1 MKKFTTFIA
10 ILLLCVTALF
20 AQSPEK
26 FSYQA
31 VVRNANNALVTNTSV
46 GMRVSILQGS
56 ATGTPVYVETH
67 NSTTNANGLLTV
79 EIGGGNAQQGAF
91 AAINWESGPYFLKTE
106 TDPNGG
112 TNYSVTSTQQL
123 LSVPYALYAKE
134 AANSFS
140 GDYNDLTNTPTIPTV
155 PTNVSAF
162 TNDAGYLTGY
172 TETDPQ
178 FNAWD
183 KDYNDLI
190 NKPQIPT
197 VPTNVS
203 AFNNDVPYL
212 TSEQQILSISN
223 DTIFLTGG
231 SFVKLPA
238 AAVGFSGDYNDLTNK
253 PTIPTVP
260 SNVSAFTNDA
270 GYLTGYTETDPQFN
284 AWNKD
289 YNDLINTPQIPTVPT
304 NVSAFNNDA
313 GYITSEDIP
322 EIPTVPTNV
331 SAFVNDVPYL
341 TSYTEQQVLS
351 ISNDTIFLTGG
362 SFVKLPAAA
371 VGFSGDYNDL
381 VNAPE
386 IPTVPTNV
394 SAFNNDAGY
403 LTEYTE
409 TDPQF
414 NAWDKD
420 YNDLINTPEIPTV
433 PENVSAFNN
442 DAGYITSEDI
452 PEIQS
457 VPTNVSAFTND
468 ANYIT
473 AEDIPEQVN
482 ADWEATE
489 GVAFILNK
497 PEIPVVPENVST
509 FTNDAG
515 YLTNADLLA
524 VINALNARIDSLQNQ
539 LDNGGGQG
547 GSTPSH
553 HDDFENAQLPTVVTL
568 EPVNN
573 ISQTTAQVN
582 IMVLSDGGGVISQV
596 GVCYDTTATP
606 TVANDHIGGAWIGSN
621 SATYQQSFPLYPL
634 IPGKTY
640 YARAYA
646 TNNKGTAYGDVV
658 TFTTL
663 IAEQTY
669 GEPCPEAA
677 TVTDI
682 DGNEYNTVQIGE
694 QCWMRESLRTT
705 HTPSGEEIPLQNG
718 RSIPSGG
725 MSRVATAGYLYTYS
739 AAMNG
744 ASSSNTVPS
753 GVQGI
758 CPDGWHLPSNAEWQI
773 LHDYASNQTD
783 WLCGNGYYG
792 KALAAATEW
801 STSTTDCALG
811 NNMLENNKSGFTALT
826 TEYLHCSGYVYL
838 SSTGLSIYN
847 YTSSGS
853 VRCLRNY
860 ITSPV
865 IQLTDITKL
874 SPTSVKT
881 MSEITDT
888 GGELLA
894 RGVCWGTE
902 SEPTVDGNH
911 TTDNVTA
918 GLTESIISELEPG
931 TTYYFRAYATNS
943 TGTVYSNQLKY
954 HLIEGSDGAPC
965 PNAETVTDIDN
976 NTYNTVQIG
985 TQCWM
990 KENLKT
996 TKYPDG
1002 SEITLTTGST
1012 SYSTGYRLYPNNNS
1026 SNVSTYGY
1034 LYNWAAMMNGAA
1046 SSNMNPSGV
1055 QGICPDGWHV
1065 PSDAEWTQL
1074 KEYVSSSSQFV
1085 CNGNSDN
1092 IAKAL
1097 AGIFGWTS
1105 YDTDCTV
1112 GNEQSTNNAT
1122 GLSLLP
1128 AGYMSNGSFLHFG
1141 EWAEY
1146 WSATN
1151 NNASNSNTAWYYDLD
1166 YRYPNVY
1173 RAGANKSN
1181 GYSVRCLKGGSVS
1194 ATISTSAATNIT
1206 SNSATLNGT
1215 VSGFNNDSEN
1225 FVGFE
1230 WKAAGDSTYTTVTAD
1245 GVSEGNFS
1253 YDLTGLAADSTYT
1266 YRAFMSVDGIKYYG
1280 LNTTLYTSFEA
1291 CPDRQTVADIDNNVY
1306 PTIQIGNQCWIKENL
1321 RTTHYSNGTALTLSS
1336 TNYPNGNIA
1345 NVATYGILYDWSQ
1358 VMHGAASSDSNP
1370 SGVQGICPA
1379 GWHVPSSA
1387 EWTQMM
1393 NYVSSRGTTFTCED
1407 YESSISKA
1415 LASNVGW
1422 MSSNGNCTVGYD
1434 LSTNNATGFNLMP
1447 AGSGSSYS
1455 SSTIGQSACLWS
1467 STSSNN
1473 GSSAWYLYVENSDYA
1488 PGSSNRNVS
1497 NTQSVRCIHDG
1508 NEGGEAVVPTIHTY
1522 EATNITFN
1530 SATLNGAVSNPDNGE
1545 VISMGFEWKI
1555 DNATDYTVVSV
1566 PVIANGP
1573 VSHTLDGLTANTEYI
1588 FRTFITTADNTD
1600 YGEVF
1605 TFKTNL
1611 GPCPGSTTVTDV
1623 DNNVYPTILI
1633 GNQCWMAEN
1642 LRTTHYSNGADI
1654 PAGTSTSNSVAYRYN
1669 PNDDASTVSNYG
1681 YLYNWPAVM
1690 HNTTSSSANPSG
1702 VQGVCPEGWHVPSHA
1717 EWTQMEDYV
1726 NSQSQFRCGG
1736 NSGQIT
1742 RALSLE
1748 SEWDYLSSLCETQ
1761 TKSVGFNA
1769 IPAGYYSGYHGYFGS
1784 ATYFWSSSSKTST
1797 TAYVHGWESDETISV
1812 FDDASRGY
1820 AMSVR
1825 CIRDSVVLPTV
1836 TTSSVTQIS
1845 ATSVIVGGEVIQ
1857 NGGGNVTHG
1866 VCWGT
1871 SPNPGINGNHTDNG
1885 TGFGT
1890 FTCGIT
1896 GLTSGTTYYF
1906 RAYVKVSTSI
1916 AYGNQV
1922 EFTMSDSV
1930 NASEG
1935 LPQSCQG
1942 TPIVIDYDGNVYN
1955 TVQIGDQCWMK
1966 ENLRVK
1972 HYADGTA
1979 LTLGNDTSSVYAYYY
1994 YANGDADN
2002 TAIYGL
2008 QYNWKAAMGESASS
2022 NTNPSGTQGICPAG
2036 WHLPSNAEWNVL
2048 RGYVS
2053 SAEFVCDGVDE
2064 NAVGKSVAST
2074 QGWNTSDTLCDIGYQ
2089 PENNNLTGF
2098 SAYPAGETWYSTSN
2112 GNRYSNPLFFG
2123 ERCYFWS
2130 STLQDDTYVY
2140 SRLLYHDT
2148 PYFYR
2153 TGFNRKGGISV
2164 RCLRGDAGGG
2174 ETSATLPTVTTATV
2188 SDITETTATCGGE
2201 VTNDGGATVTVRGVC
2216 WSTSQNPTLS
2226 DSYTT
2231 DGNGTGAFNS
2241 SITGLTANTTYYVRA
2256 YATNSAGTAYGSE
2269 QSFTTSSNPFFSLP
2283 TITTATVSDITET
2296 TATCGGEVTADG
2308 GAAVTARGVC
2318 WSTSQN
2324 PTLSDSYTTDG
2335 NGTGAF
2341 NSNITGLTANT
2352 TYYVRAYATNSAGT
2366 AYGSEQSFTTSA
2378 IPTIDTCYLLN
2389 ENFDNG
2395 AIPAGWTTFDNDMD
2409 GYIWSHNSSTDLSS
2423 SLGHDGSSGFMT
2435 SASYMNNI
2443 GALTPDNWL
2452 ISPAVTIT
2460 NIATLSFWVKPQDAN
2475 YRSEH
2480 YGVYVTTS
2488 NDYTNSDNYT
2498 LLFDETITQSGWE
2511 QKTVSLQDYAGQTV
2525 HIAFRHF
2532 NCSDWYFLNLDD
2544 VTIQYDCSTDGQ

>member
-162 TNDAGYLTGY
+162 TNDAGYIIGY

-304 NVSAFNNDA
+304 NVSAF
-313 GYITSEDIP
+313 
-322 EIPTVPTNV
+322 
-331 SAFVNDVPYL
+331 VNDVPYL

-381 VNAPE
+381 TNKPE

-489 GVAFILNK
+489 GVAYILNK

-547 GSTPSH
+547 GGTPSH

-568 EPVNN
+568 EPVSN
-573 ISQTTAQVN
+573 ISQTVAQVS
-582 IMVLSDGGGVISQV
+582 IMVLSDGGGVISQA

-606 TVANDHIGGAWIGSN
+606 TVANDHIGGAWTGSN
-621 SATYQQSFPLYPL
+621 NYSSSTSWAMYPL

-640 YARAYA
+640 YVRAYA
-646 TNNKGTAYGDVV
+646 TNNKGTAYGNVV

-669 GEPCPEAA
+669 GEPCSGAA
-677 TVTDI
+677 TLTDI

-718 RSIPSGG
+718 RSLPSGG
-725 MSRVATAGYLYTYS
+725 MPHVAAAGYIYTYS

-783 WLCGNGYYG
+783 WLCGDGYYG

-801 STSTTDCALG
+801 STSTYDCAFG

-826 TEYLHCSGYVYL
+826 REYLHCSGYVYL
-838 SSTGLSIYN
+838 SGTLSIYN

-853 VRCLRNY
+853 VRCLRDPEIPPVVILNSVAKQSENS
-860 ITSPV
+860 IKVTSEV
-865 IQLTDITKL
+865 AYGGAGL
-874 SPTSVKT
+874 S
-881 MSEITDT
+881 
-888 GGELLA
+888 A

-902 SEPTVDGNH
+902 ENPTVESSH
-911 TTDNVTA
+911 TTQSGEVGA
-918 GLTESIISELEPG
+918 FESEISGLAIG
-931 TTYYFRAYATNS
+931 TLYYIRSYATNNY
-943 TGTVYSNQLKY
+943 GTAYSEQQTYFVSPGDNLPCQN
-954 HLIEGSDGAPC
+954 AP
-965 PNAETVTDIDN
+965 TVTDIDN

-985 TQCWM
+985 QQCWM
-990 KENLKT
+990 KENLRT
-996 TKYPDG
+996 TRYADG
-1002 SEITLTTGST
+1002 TNITFISGGVST
-1012 SYSTGYRLYPNNNS
+1012 SDAYYSLSGDS
-1026 SNVSTYGY
+1026 SNVHIYGY
-1034 LYNWAAMMNGAA
+1034 LYNWKAVMGN
-1046 SSNMNPSGV
+1046 SSSSDLNPSGV
-1055 QGICPDGWHV
+1055 QGICPVGWHV
-1065 PSDAEWTQL
+1065 PSDAEWTELTDYVSTQS
-1074 KEYVSSSSQFV
+1074 EYVCGDSS
-1085 CNGNSDN
+1085 GN

-1097 AGIFGWTS
+1097 SATFGWLTDATS
-1105 YDTDCTV
+1105 CAV
-1112 GNEQSTNNAT
+1112 GNDTNANNAT
-1122 GLSLLP
+1122 GFSACP
-1128 AGYMSNGSFLHFG
+1128 AGYYQYNTQRFNQYSD
-1141 EWAEY
+1141 Y
-1146 WSATN
+1146 WSSTQSAN
-1151 NNASNSNTAWYYDLD
+1151 GCANGCVWFRDLD
-1166 YRYPNVY
+1166 YRYPNVGRY
-1173 RAGANKSN
+1173 TADQSVGF
-1181 GYSVRCLKGGSVS
+1181 SVRCLRDGGPAGETTLPSIN
-1194 ATISTSAATNIT
+1194 TTSAKDVKRT
-1206 SNSATLNGT
+1206 SATLTGLLSNPENAS
-1215 VSGFNNDSEN
+1215 VS
-1225 FVGFE
+1225 VGFE
-1230 WKAAGDSTYTTVTAD
+1230 WKSSNDTSYSSVSVGNVSTS
-1245 GVSEGNFS
+1245 GEVS
-1253 YDLTGLAADSTYT
+1253 YLLTGLTDNTDYI
-1266 YRAFMSVDGIKYYG
+1266 YHAFVTASD
-1280 LNTTLYTSFEA
+1280 TTLYGSEMAFHTLTA
-1291 CPDRQTVADIDNNVY
+1291 CPSGTTVSDIDNNTY
-1306 PTIQIGNQCWIKENL
+1306 STLLIGNQCWMTENL
-1321 RTTHYSNGTALTLSS
+1321 RTTRYADGTAIAPGNSNSS
-1336 TNYPNGNIA
+1336 SS
-1345 NVATYGILYDWSQ
+1345 VAYYYVPDAPASYGYLYNWKA
-1358 VMHGAASSDSNP
+1358 VMHNSASSQANP
-1370 SGVQGICPA
+1370 SGVQGICPM
-1379 GWHVPSSA
+1379 GWHVPSDA
-1387 EWTQMM
+1387 EWQELT
-1393 NYVSSRGTTFTCED
+1393 NYVGSQSQYLCNDNTYYIAKSLAAVTGWNTSNETCV
-1407 YESSISKA
+1407 
-1415 LASNVGW
+1415 VG
-1422 MSSNGNCTVGYD
+1422 NNPEA
-1434 LSTNNATGFNLMP
+1434 NNATGFNALP
-1447 AGSGSSYS
+1447 AGYFDSYFHDVGISAYFWSATES
-1455 SSTIGQSACLWS
+1455 SSTYAQYRMLGFEGNIVG
-1467 STSSNN
+1467 
-1473 GSSAWYLYVENSDYA
+1473 GSDYDY
-1488 PGSSNRNVS
+1488 PGKDEGY
-1497 NTQSVRCIHDG
+1497 SVRCIHNGD
-1508 NEGGEAVVPTIHTY
+1508 EDSVAVTPTIQTLGASNY
-1522 EATNITFN
+1522 T
-1530 SATLNGAVSNPDNGE
+1530 SYSVTLNGILSNPDNSE
-1545 VISMGFEWKI
+1545 VTSVGFEWKM
-1555 DNATDYTVVSV
+1555 DGATDYTTVTVDG
-1566 PVIANGP
+1566 ITNGI
-1573 VSHTLDGLTANTEYI
+1573 VSHTLDGLTAGTKYSFRI
-1588 FRTFITTADNTD
+1588 FMTIVGDTV
-1600 YGEVF
+1600 YGDELIF
-1605 TFKTNL
+1605 GTSFE
-1611 GPCPGSTTVTDV
+1611 PCPGNSTVTDI
-1623 DNNVYPTILI
+1623 DNNTYNTIQI
-1633 GNQCWMAEN
+1633 GNHCWMKEN
-1642 LRTTHYSNGADI
+1642 LRTTRFAD
-1654 PAGTSTSNSVAYRYN
+1654 GTSITLANRFTDSETEAFRYN
-1669 PNDDASTVSNYG
+1669 PNNDASTVPYFG
-1681 YLYNWPAVM
+1681 YLYNWSAVM
-1690 HNTTSSSANPSG
+1690 YGTTSLVTSEV
-1702 VQGVCPEGWHVPSHA
+1702 VQGVCPTGWHVPSST
-1717 EWTQMEDYV
+1717 EWTQMVNYV

-1736 NSGQIT
+1736 ASGQIT
-1742 RALSLE
+1742 RSLSSAEGWQSSVLE
-1748 SEWDYLSSLCETQ
+1748 SMCSSQ
-1761 TKSVGFNA
+1761 TPTVGFDA
-1769 IPAGYYSGYHGYFGS
+1769 LAAGLHSSGFDDYGN
-1784 ATYFWSSSSKTST
+1784 ATYFWTKNYSAPVQK
-1797 TAYVHGWESDETISV
+1797 AIARGWSNGATVENIQLYTDV
-1812 FDDASRGY
+1812 GA
-1820 AMSVR
+1820 SVR
-1825 CIRDSVVLPTV
+1825 CILDTVYLPTV
-1836 TTSSVTQIS
+1836 TTASVTQVS
-1845 ATSVIVGGEVIQ
+1845 TNTVVSGGDVPY
-1857 NGGGNVTHG
+1857 NGGGNVTKG

-1871 SPNPGINGNHTDNG
+1871 SPNPDINGEHTDNG
-1885 TGFGT
+1885 SGYGP
-1890 FTCGIT
+1890 FTCGIS
-1896 GLTSGTTYYF
+1896 GLTVGTTYYF
-1906 RAYVKVSTSI
+1906 RAYATMAEGTI
-1916 AYGNQV
+1916 YGNEIV
-1922 EFTMSDSV
+1922 FTMLETPTVLDSV
-1930 NASEG
+1930 
-1935 LPQSCQG
+1935 PQSC
-1942 TPIVIDYDGNVYN
+1942 PAAPMVIDYDGNVYN

-1979 LTLGNDTSSVYAYYY
+1979 LSLGNDTSSMYAYYY
-1994 YANGDADN
+1994 YANGDANN
-2002 TAIYGL
+2002 TSVYGL

-2022 NTNPSGTQGICPAG
+2022 TANPSGVQGICPAG

-2074 QGWNTSDTLCDIGYQ
+2074 QGWNISDTLCDIGYQ

-2098 SAYPAGETWYSTSN
+2098 SAYPAGETWFSTSN
-2112 GNRYSNPLFFG
+2112 GNHYSNPWYFG

-2130 STLQDDTYVY
+2130 STLQDATYVY

-2153 TGFNRKGGISV
+2153 IGFNRTGGISV
-2164 RCLRGDAGGG
+2164 RCLRNEAGGS

-2188 SDITETTATCGGE
+2188 SDITETTATCGGN
-2201 VTNDGGATVTVRGVC
+2201 VTNNGGAT
-2216 WSTSQNPTLS
+2216 
-2226 DSYTT
+2226 
-2231 DGNGTGAFNS
+2231 
-2241 SITGLTANTTYYVRA
+2241 
-2256 YATNSAGTAYGSE
+2256 
-2269 QSFTTSSNPFFSLP
+2269 
-2283 TITTATVSDITET
+2283 
-2296 TATCGGEVTADG
+2296 
-2308 GAAVTARGVC
+2308 VTARGVC

-2341 NSNITGLTANT
+2341 NSTITGLTANT
-2352 TYYVRAYATNSAGT
+2352 TYYVRAYATNSVGT

-2452 ISPAVTIT
+2452 ITPAVTLT
-2460 NIATLSFWVKPQDAN
+2460 NNDTLSFWVASVASYPQ
-2475 YRSEH
+2475 EH

-2488 NDYTNSDNYT
+2488 NDYMNADNYS
-2498 LLFDETITQSGWE
+2498 LLFEETLTQGAWQ
-2511 QKTVSLQDYAGQTV
+2511 QKIVPLQDYAGQTV

-2532 NCSDWYFLNLDD
+2532 NCSDWFYLEIDD
-2544 VTIQYDCSTDGQ
+2544 VTIQYNCSTNGQ